1 MVQFRRPELHS
12 ANKEYGDV
20 ALRDKGEAREPP
32 TPAFMIDISAGKPT
46 LRTEV
51 QSPRYTVS
59 KEPTVGDDR
68 TPDCAPALPA
78 QVLGESRADQTW
90 SSS

>member
-1 MVQFRRPELHS
+1 MSR
-12 ANKEYGDV
+12 
-20 ALRDKGEAREPP
+20 KGEAREPP
-32 TPAFMIDISAGKPT
+32 ISAFTIDISAGKPT
-46 LRTEV
+46 LGTEV

-59 KEPTVGDDR
+59 EEATVGDDR
-68 TPDCAPALPA
+68 TPDCAPALPDCAPALPA